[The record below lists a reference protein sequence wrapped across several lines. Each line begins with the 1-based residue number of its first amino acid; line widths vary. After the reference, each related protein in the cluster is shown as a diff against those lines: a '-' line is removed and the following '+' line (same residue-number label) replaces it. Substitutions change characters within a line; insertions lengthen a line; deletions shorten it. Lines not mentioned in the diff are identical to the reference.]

1 MTNTN
6 CKIGEVTYKTHILV
20 KAMEAVYKNQ
30 GQEYG
35 NAADNFA
42 DIADIWSIVLGI
54 EITPK
59 QVGLCMIGTK
69 ICREKTS
76 HNPDNLIDI
85 AGYAEAT
92 MQALVERVSAKTLEE
107 QTSEIG
113 DTVFNARRVML

>member
-30 GQEYG
+30 GLGYG
-35 NAADNFA
+35 HPADNFA
-42 DIADIWSIVLGI
+42 DIASMWSIVIGI
-54 EITPK
+54 EITPR
-59 QVGLCMIGTK
+59 QVGLCMIVTK

-76 HNPDNLIDI
+76 HNLDNFIDI

-92 MQALVERVSAKTLEE
+92 MQALVERVSTKTLEE
-107 QTSEIG
+107 QKTSNISHGYGE
-113 DTVFNARRVML
+113 RL